1 MKDVIEVELRVRPVI
16 DLSGWIAARAC
27 ACSDHDGDVLAWYL
41 DVALR
46 GGPVDT
52 GRSPRSN
59 MLSYNV
65 MQVRDLPCSRR

>member
-27 ACSDHDGDVLAWYL
+27 AYSDHDGDVLGWYL
-41 DVALR
+41 DAALR
-46 GGPVDT
+46 GVPLDT
-52 GRSPRSN
+52 GRSPREN
-59 MLSYNV
+59 MLSCNV